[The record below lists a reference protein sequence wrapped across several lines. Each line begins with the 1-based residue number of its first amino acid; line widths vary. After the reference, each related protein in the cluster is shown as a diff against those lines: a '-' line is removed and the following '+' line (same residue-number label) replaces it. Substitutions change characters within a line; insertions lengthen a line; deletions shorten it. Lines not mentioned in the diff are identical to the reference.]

1 MELVVMDNDYW
12 SRNNWKYMSQI
23 ELKKLA
29 IKCFF
34 MGEFFGLI
42 FSFVV
47 YSILN
52 VFWPILFFILGSTLF
67 SLYFSIISYKRD
79 WFDNKFGFFYY
90 KNGIFYRISYQ
101 GILIFMVSISIVLP
115 FFIFPTA
122 LIQGNIYGAFSF
134 SLSAAFPAIFM
145 LLRLNVFSE
154 KITMENNFNDEDS
167 GYMPIP
173 YFLLGIS
180 LSTHLIG
187 ISLMHLFESI
197 FLNNNFLN
205 NNLLIFIISLLIVCF
220 SLSPDIANK
229 ILPFDLKTTDGL
241 LKFFIISFSLFVGG
255 LILLMHCY

>member
-1 MELVVMDNDYW
+1 
-12 SRNNWKYMSQI
+12 
-23 ELKKLA
+23 
-29 IKCFF
+29 

-134 SLSAAFPAIFM
+134 RYDLGQIVFQRGQLGADHGVEPTQIVGFQSQRVNADIAQHELSAQKPHLEIRHVAQAGQKQGLPHVGQNKAD
-145 LLRLNVFSE
+145 LGLGRGQLADVDLAAHLHQRQQAAVDLASGAVHSHDDRSE
-154 KITMENNFNDEDS
+154 ERRVGKECRS
-167 GYMPIP
+167 RWSP
-173 YFLLGIS
+173 Y
-180 LSTHLIG
+180 H
-187 ISLMHLFESI
+187 
-197 FLNNNFLN
+197 
-205 NNLLIFIISLLIVCF
+205 
-220 SLSPDIANK
+220 
-229 ILPFDLKTTDGL
+229 
-241 LKFFIISFSLFVGG
+241 
-255 LILLMHCY
+255 